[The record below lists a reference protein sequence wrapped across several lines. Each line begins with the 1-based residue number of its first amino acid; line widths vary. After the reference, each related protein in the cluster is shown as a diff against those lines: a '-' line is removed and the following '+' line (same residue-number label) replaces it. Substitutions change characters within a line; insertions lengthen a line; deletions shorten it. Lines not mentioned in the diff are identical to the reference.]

1 MLSILKKLSFL
12 GIQRLGRPLLDKPS
26 QIEAASISIECKTIK
41 RSPFFSSET
50 EVTAT
55 IGSTAPISSVI
66 FSTNLINCESGRNVV
81 CAVDID
87 LSDFNGQA
95 ISFSFNVSDKI
106 RSVNSKISTLFVD
119 TTTPLV
125 TINSPNNISQARRVN
140 FDLGISEVIEDLS
153 YIDFNDRRPSEKR
166 LCRKCQYYNKTRAFT
181 TGNHSV
187 KFIAEDKASNKG
199 EANVNFTVV

>member
-1 MLSILKKLSFL
+1 MNGTEFSVKYTEEFLDNINILY
-12 GIQRLGRPLLDKPS
+12 GN
-26 QIEAASISIECKTIK
+26 
-41 RSPFFSSET
+41 
-50 EVTAT
+50 
-55 IGSTAPISSVI
+55 GSLI